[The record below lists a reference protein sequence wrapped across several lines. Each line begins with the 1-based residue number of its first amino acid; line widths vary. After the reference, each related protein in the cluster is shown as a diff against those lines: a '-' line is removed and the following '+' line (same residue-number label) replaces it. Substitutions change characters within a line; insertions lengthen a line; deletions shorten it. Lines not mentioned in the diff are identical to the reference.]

1 MIVYMSSQPT
11 IRVENVFPSLLA
23 ALFIRFVNKE
33 NNGQQKWTGSFKMKS
48 FNFAKKKVLKKFLKN
63 KNKRRFPFLFSRYL
77 FMANMDILVFV
88 WQKKVMDNSFTVVV
102 LFVFVLKFSKYNKYT
117 LSINILQIHFHCFS

>member
-33 NNGQQKWTGSFKMKS
+33 NNGQQKWTGSLKMKT
-48 FNFAKKKVLKKFLKN
+48 FNFTEKSSKKISKK